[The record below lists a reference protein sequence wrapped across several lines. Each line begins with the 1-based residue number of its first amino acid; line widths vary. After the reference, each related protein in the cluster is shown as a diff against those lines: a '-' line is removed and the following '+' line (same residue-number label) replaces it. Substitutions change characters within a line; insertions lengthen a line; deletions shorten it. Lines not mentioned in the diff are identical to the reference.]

1 MFISQNFPGTPIE
14 ILYKYTGK
22 AFTLVM
28 SIGQMILPFYI
39 VYEVVKQMKKNE
51 ELKEQ
56 VVLEIKS

>member
-28 SIGQMILPFYI
+28 SIGQMILPFYFI
-39 VYEVVKQMKKNE
+39 YGIKKLYGGKV
-51 ELKEQ
+51 LK
-56 VVLEIKS
+56 SNT